1 VTTEVRDITDLVN
14 DYPTAFSLL
23 LCNPRSEVMI
33 KNLPNVIKI
42 KRIECLTD
50 IDIALLKS
58 FLTLQ
63 TLQNN
68 PRRIGLMIVSDVL
81 LQHHAV
87 TTRKWLGAL
96 LAELKSKDFTTLAL
110 INPEMH
116 PTEEVQAILSLF
128 DGEIKITEKET
139 PKGPK
144 KTLRIK
150 KMCNQR
156 YLENEVSLSKE
167 KLEEQASPND

>member
-1 VTTEVRDITDLVN
+1 
-14 DYPTAFSLL
+14 
-23 LCNPRSEVMI
+23 M
-33 KNLPNVIKI
+33 
-42 KRIECLTD
+42 
-50 IDIALLKS
+50 
-58 FLTLQ
+58 
-63 TLQNN
+63 
-68 PRRIGLMIVSDVL
+68 GLMIVSDVL
-81 LQHHAV
+81 LQHQAV
-87 TTRKWLGAL
+87 TTRKWLVAL

-150 KMCNQR
+150 KMHNQR
-156 YLENEVSLSKE
+156 YLENEVYLSKE
-167 KLEEQASPND
+167 KLEEQGALNV